1 MNLEGIQHALPGDDD
16 LLGLFLHGEGSNEC
30 RHLFRRFPLGQLT
43 QTFLSCPNRSV
54 DNLEEKLTRPWVE
67 DENGSVDRLGRQVAF
82 EGLVNSNPG
91 REKTFSVLSFSSKGN
106 INLTP
111 AFLNAFSANTVFDFA
126 SS

>member
-30 RHLFRRFPLGQLT
+30 RHFFRRFPLGQLT

-67 DENGSVDRLGRQVAF
+67 DENGSVDRLSRQVAF

-91 REKTFSVLSFSSKGN
+91 REKTFYLVSFSSKEM
-106 INLTP
+106 L
-111 AFLNAFSANTVFDFA
+111 F
-126 SS
+126 

>member
-16 LLGLFLHGEGSNEC
+16 LLGLFLHWEGSNER

-54 DNLEEKLTRPWVE
+54 DNLEEKLTRPRVE
-67 DENGSVDRLGRQVAF
+67 DENGSVDRLSRQVAF

-91 REKTFSVLSFSSKGN
+91 REKNILSSFIQFKRN
-106 INLTP
+106 VILTP
-111 AFLNAFSANTVFDFA
+111 AFLDVFLANRFFDFA